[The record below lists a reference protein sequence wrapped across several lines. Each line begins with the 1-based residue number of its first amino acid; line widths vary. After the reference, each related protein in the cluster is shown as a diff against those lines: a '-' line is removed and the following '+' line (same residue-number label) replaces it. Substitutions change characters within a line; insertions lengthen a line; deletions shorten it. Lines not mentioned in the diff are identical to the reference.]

1 MNQLKNEKVNKC
13 YNKKLANE
21 IAKIDPTENLEEHA
35 RKTEVA
41 TERTAK
47 RTIFDRRS
55 AMEPWIFEETL
66 KHTKNA
72 STQKEQQYEDLCK
85 KVKKSAR
92 QEKERWAK
100 EQYEG
105 I

>member
-13 YNKKLANE
+13 YNKKLAMANE
-21 IAKIDPTENLEEHA
+21 IEKIDPTENLEKHA

-41 TERTAK
+41 TERRAEA
-47 RTIFDRRS
+47 TIPDRRS

-72 STQKEQQYEDLCK
+72 STQKK
-85 KVKKSAR
+85 
-92 QEKERWAK
+92 
-100 EQYEG
+100 
-105 I
+105 